1 MKKLIALTVLVS
13 TLASA
18 QTFKEPP
25 LAQFA
30 PEGGKI
36 TLEVWS
42 WVPNLDKTA
51 ALFEKR
57 YPNIQVKI
65 TNLGSG
71 PATYTKLLTSL
82 KAGSGAPDVAQ
93 IEYGFLPTFVD
104 TGGLVDLNTLG
115 ADKVKNLFVPWT
127 WSQSQAG
134 STSTWAIPQDGGP
147 FAMMYNKTIL
157 DKYSV
162 KVPTTWTEYAAAA
175 EKLSKASGGK
185 VKMGNFYAT
194 YAPWFMALV
203 WADGGN
209 FFSRSGDQWSQ
220 TFNSSSSKKVLSYWN
235 DLIKKGYVSTL
246 PAFTADYNNAVAK
259 GEIATALEAAW
270 GPNGYTTNAKNQ
282 AGQWRVADLPQW
294 NKGGAKTTG
303 NWGGSS
309 NVVLK
314 QSKTPKAAMLFAVW
328 LNSSK
333 EAVQANWS
341 GATLFPV
348 AKAGLTLLTAQ
359 EKANPGA
366 TAAFFGGQNILEPYG
381 KAASR
386 VNTNFQWAPWFT
398 FANDNFNKQT
408 DAMLKGTM
416 TSDQALD
423 AWQADSMK
431 QAKNDGYNVK

>member
-1 MKKLIALTVLVS
+1 MKKLVALTLLVS
-13 TLASA
+13 AFASA

-25 LAQFA
+25 LAQFV
-30 PEGGKI
+30 PESGKI

-42 WVPNLDKTA
+42 WVPGLEKTA
-51 ALFEKR
+51 TLFEKR
-57 YPNIQVKI
+57 YPNIQIKV
-65 TNLGSG
+65 TNLGGG

-115 ADKVKNLFVPWT
+115 AAKVKSLFVPWT

-134 STSTWAIPQDGGP
+134 SSSVWAVPQDGGP
-147 FAMMYNKTIL
+147 FAMMYNKKIL
-157 DKYSV
+157 DQYKI
-162 KVPTTWTEYAAAA
+162 KVPTTWAEFATSA

-185 VKMGNFYAT
+185 VKLGNFYST
-194 YAPWFMALV
+194 YAPWYMALV

-209 FFSRSGDQWSQ
+209 FFSRSGDQWNQ
-220 TFNSSSSKKVLSYWN
+220 TFNSASSKKVLSYWN
-235 DLIKKGYVSTL
+235 DLIQKGYVSTL
-246 PAFTADYNNAVAK
+246 PAFTPEYNNAVAK

-282 AGQWRVADLPQW
+282 SGQWRVADLPQW
-294 NKGGAKTTG
+294 TKGGKKTTG

-314 QSKTPKAAMLFAVW
+314 QSKNPKAAMLFSVW
-328 LNSSK
+328 LNGSK
-333 EAVQANWS
+333 EAIEANWNN
-341 GATLFPV
+341 ATLFPV
-348 AKAGLTLLTAQ
+348 ATAGLKLLTAN
-359 EKANPGA
+359 ETAKPSA
-366 TAAFFGGQNILEPYG
+366 TATFFGGQNILKPYS
-381 KAASR
+381 AAAAR

-398 FANDNFNKQT
+398 FANDNFNKHL
-408 DAMLKGTM
+408 DGMVKGSL

-423 AWQADSMK
+423 NWQAESLR